1 MTSKLIDTV
10 EKKQRL
16 NEIAQNTA
24 NTTLSSQN
32 K

>member
-1 MTSKLIDTV
+1 MTSTFIDRV

-16 NEIAQNTA
+16 NEIEQNTA
-24 NTTLSSQN
+24 NTALNSQN